1 MQDLRFVEGNL
12 ENAEVVALL
21 ELHLRGMAEITPAEF
36 IFALSIDGL
45 KAKDVRFW
53 SAWHDEG
60 EDGENLLG
68 CGAMR
73 ELADASCEIKSMRT
87 ATPYLRRGVGQAIL
101 QFILAQAAERGLTRA
116 YLETGS
122 QAGFAAARQL
132 YEANGFTYCGAFADY
147 EDNPTSVFM
156 LKALGGLGQGWLECC

>member
-12 ENAEVVALL
+12 EDAEVVALL

-53 SAWHDEG
+53 SAWQD
-60 EDGENLLG
+60 ENLVG

-156 LKALGGLGQGWLECC
+156 VKALGAGI